1 MLKRTIVFTALAG
14 LAYTVIPPAPAYAIH
29 DESFCIHH
37 RHTGSARSVTRSSA
51 EIAARTKWRYVVTKH
66 GHPTKILWSHAKNKS
81 MPCLK
86 KSYGYK
92 CWAKANPCDPHTT
105 IPGKGG
111 DKEVVLG
118 GVNLTPWCAKQYGS
132 GFKAKLIGKT
142 AGDWVCELGR
152 RAHRPISVKSA
163 CQLNY
168 GNKAYKAK
176 ALNWQDPYS
185 WKCLGK

>member
-1 MLKRTIVFTALAG
+1 MLKRTIIFAALAG
-14 LAYTVIPPAPAYAIH
+14 LAFTVNIPAPAYAIH

-51 EIAARTKWRYVVTKH
+51 EIAARAKWRYEVTKH

-81 MPCLK
+81 MSCLK

-118 GVNLTPWCAKQYGS
+118 GVNLTPWCAKQFGR

-142 AGDWVCELGR
+142 AGDWVCERSAGDR
-152 RAHRPISVKSA
+152 RPILVSKA
-163 CQLNY
+163 CKLQY